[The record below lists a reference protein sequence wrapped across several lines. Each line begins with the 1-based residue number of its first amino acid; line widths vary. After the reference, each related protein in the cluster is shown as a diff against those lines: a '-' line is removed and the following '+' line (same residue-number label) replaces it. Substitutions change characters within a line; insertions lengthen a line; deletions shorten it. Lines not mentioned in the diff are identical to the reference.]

1 MGVEQ
6 QLRFKLDYH
15 QLKFPVRLLIASILG
30 VGATVL
36 VLGELPSTYALMVV
50 LSSYSII
57 VLVLWAILRLL
68 NRFSAVNGAICAWIV
83 GASVIVG
90 VFWVLSIGGRL
101 SVDFTQESSAVMKLA
116 SALDTGYLW
125 IMGLFVLPIAL
136 GYEQL
141 LSVRQELHE
150 FEVKSAVSDLDF
162 RIRPHFL
169 FNSLNSVATLIHHD
183 PIRAEDGL
191 MDLADM
197 FRTIMT
203 DKRNMVP
210 LSSELSMAEKYIGLE
225 KMRLG
230 DRLNVKWSIDD
241 LDTKALIPILT
252 LQPLIENAIY
262 HGIETRLRGGTVMI
276 KGRQSDEY
284 VFISIINP
292 KAEVDKPVRKGN
304 QIAQQNLIDR
314 FDYLYGGDGSIQM
327 VETDSFYTMTIKF
340 PREKSGA

>member
-1 MGVEQ
+1 MEIEQ
-6 QLRFKLDYH
+6 RLRFKLEYQ
-15 QLKFPVRLLIASILG
+15 QLKFPLRLLVSSILG
-30 VGATVL
+30 IGATAL
-36 VLGELPSTYALMVV
+36 VLGELPNDDALMIV

-57 VLVLWAILRLL
+57 VLVLWSLLLLL
-68 NRFSAVNGAICAWIV
+68 NRLSVVNGAIFAWLL
-83 GASVIVG
+83 GAIVIVG
-90 VFWVLSIGGRL
+90 VYWVSPIGDRL
-101 SVDFTQESSAVMKLA
+101 SVDFAQESSSMLKMA
-116 SALDTGYLW
+116 STFDNGYLW

-141 LSVRQELHE
+141 ISVKQELHDS
-150 FEVKSAVSDLDF
+150 EVKSAVSDLDF

-183 PIRAEDGL
+183 PVRAEDGL
-191 MDLADM
+191 MALADM

-203 DKRNMVP
+203 DKRKMVP

-230 DRLNVKWSIDD
+230 DRLQVKWSVNG
-241 LDTKALIPILT
+241 LDGNALIPILT

-262 HGIETRLRGGTVMI
+262 HGIETRVRGGMVMI
-276 KGRQSDEY
+276 KGRQSQQY

-292 KAEVDKPVRKGN
+292 KSEVEKPVRKGN

-314 FDYLYGGDGSIQM
+314 FEYLYGGNGSMQM
-327 VETDSFYTMTIKF
+327 VETDSFYTMMIKF
-340 PREKSGA
+340 PR